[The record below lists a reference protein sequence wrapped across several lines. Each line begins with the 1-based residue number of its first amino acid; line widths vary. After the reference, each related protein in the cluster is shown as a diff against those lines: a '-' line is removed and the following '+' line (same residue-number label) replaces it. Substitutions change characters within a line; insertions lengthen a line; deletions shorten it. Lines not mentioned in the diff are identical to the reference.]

1 METILG
7 TPPPPAPGN
16 VEPLSEGGDAELLG
30 SLRERLEQHRSNVEC
45 ATCHKQM
52 DALGFGLENFDAVGA
67 WREMDGRFPIDASGE
82 LPDGVEFSGAA
93 ELIQELAQT
102 RRDDFCRAFTRQ
114 MLTYALGRGMVPQDR
129 CAINSI
135 MRELEA
141 NGYRFQ
147 TLIEAIVTSDPFLYR
162 ARE

>member
-30 SLRERLEQHRSNVEC
+30 SFRERLEQHRSNVEC
-45 ATCHKQM
+45 ATCHRQM
-52 DALGFGLENFDAVGA
+52 DALGFGLENFDAVGT

-82 LPDGVEFSGAA
+82 LPDGAEFSGAA
-93 ELIQELAQT
+93 ELIQVLAQS

-129 CAINSI
+129 CTINSI

-147 TLIEAIVTSDPFLYR
+147 SLIEAIVTSDPFLYR